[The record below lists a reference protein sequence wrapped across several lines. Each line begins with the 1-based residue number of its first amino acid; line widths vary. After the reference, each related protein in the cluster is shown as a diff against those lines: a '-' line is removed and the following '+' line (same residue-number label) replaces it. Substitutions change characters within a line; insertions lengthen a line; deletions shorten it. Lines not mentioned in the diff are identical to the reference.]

1 MGIVK
6 AFGDLAV
13 NTVGIS
19 LAEGEERA
27 ALDEN
32 RQQLSKAAMRSDAL
46 AVDAL
51 RRGSF
56 LGGLKRMEG
65 SRTIAQQKVAYEA
78 SGVDSTVGT
87 AAQVAGA
94 TRLVSELDAQTLQN
108 NAAREA
114 LGHTTTAD
122 QYRADWTRVQREAEN
137 RRTQRGMEWGGKALS
152 FLGAGLGGGT

>member
-1 MGIVK
+1 MGILK
-6 AFGDLAV
+6 AFGDLAI
-13 NTVGIS
+13 NTVGMSI
-19 LAEGEERA
+19 AEGEERA

-32 RQQLSKAAMRSDAL
+32 KLQLTKAALRSDAL
-46 AVDAL
+46 AVDSL

-56 LGGLKRMEG
+56 LGGLQRMEG
-65 SRTIAQQKVAYEA
+65 SRTIARQQVAYEA

-87 AAQVAGA
+87 PAQMAGA

-122 QYRADWTRVQREAEN
+122 NYRADWTRIQREAES
-137 RRTQRGMEWGGKALS
+137 RRTKRGLEWGGKALN
-152 FLGAGLGGGT
+152 FLGAGLSGGM

>member
-1 MGIVK
+1 MGIAQAFLK
-6 AFGDLAV
+6 AGMNVVSTAVAESEDDKALQRNGDQLRK
-13 NTVGIS
+13 G
-19 LAEGEERA
+19 
-27 ALDEN
+27 AL
-32 RQQLSKAAMRSDAL
+32 RSDAL

-65 SRTIAQQKVAYEA
+65 TRLIAKQQVAYEA

-87 AAQVAGA
+87 PAQMAGS
-94 TRLVSELDAQTLQN
+94 TRLISELDAQTLQN

-122 QYRADWTRVQREAEN
+122 QYRDEWRNQVSLREG
-137 RRTQRGMEWGGKALS
+137 RRTKRVMDTVGS
-152 FLGAGLGGGT
+152 FLNVIGAGVGG